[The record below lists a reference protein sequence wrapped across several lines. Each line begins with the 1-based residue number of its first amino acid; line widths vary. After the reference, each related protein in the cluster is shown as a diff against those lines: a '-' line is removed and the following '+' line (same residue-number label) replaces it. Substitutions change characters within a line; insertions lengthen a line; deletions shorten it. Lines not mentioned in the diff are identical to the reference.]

1 MRRLHKL
8 LFLFIALLFSIPT
21 AAQEVTPDVFQAATY
36 LNRINLRAG
45 PGETHDIIAQ
55 LGRGDSVTILERSAS
70 GVWLHVQHAYS
81 GLDGWV
87 VGGYLTLNPALRFS
101 DLPVNTEVA
110 DAQTVNLFD
119 PALQTLYS
127 YPVLPTLSPAMTD
140 LFAQGQAN
148 GLRADVATKVGDS
161 LVANEYYLTL
171 LGAGTPQLGAH
182 DDLAETV
189 AFFGEALSQPSTAAR
204 VGLASYTVMDPM
216 WADKNI
222 CQPNETALAC
232 EYRLRQPAVALIMFG
247 ANDVQFIDAEQYGKW
262 LKAIIEESLA
272 VGVIPVLFTFSYDP
286 ESPLWANAL
295 AFNLKLGEL
304 ATEYEIPLVNLWAAA
319 RILPQYGL
327 DEDKI
332 HLKNSGFDVLDLTNG
347 NEAFFGVTLQNLLA
361 LRVLDTI
368 RRTIIEPTLE
378 LNEGT

>member
-1 MRRLHKL
+1 MRLHNL
-8 LFLFIALLFSIPT
+8 LFLLIALLLGFPA
-21 AAQEVTPDVFQAATY
+21 AAQDTPSEVFQAATY
-36 LNRINLRAG
+36 LNLINIRSG
-45 PGETHDIIAQ
+45 PGETYAIAGQ
-55 LGRGDSVTILERSAS
+55 LMKGEVITILERNAS
-70 GVWLHVQHAYS
+70 GVWVHIQHPYT
-81 GLDGWV
+81 GLEGWAV
-87 VGGYLTLNPALRFS
+87 AGYLTLNPALRFS
-101 DLPVNTEVA
+101 ELPVNTELA
-110 DAQTVNLFD
+110 DAQPENLFD
-119 PALQTLYS
+119 PALQTLYG
-127 YPVLPTLSPAMTD
+127 YPVLPTLAPALVD
-140 LFAQGQAN
+140 LFAQGQAG

-171 LGAGTPQLGAH
+171 LGTGAPQLGAH

-189 AFFGEALSQPSTAAR
+189 AYFGASLAQPSAAAR

-216 WADKNI
+216 WADKSV

-232 EYRLRQPAVALIMFG
+232 EYRLKQPAVALIMFG

-286 ESPLWANAL
+286 ESPLWSNAL
-295 AFNLKLGEL
+295 AFNLRLGEL
-304 ATEYEIPLVNLWAAA
+304 AVEYQVPLVNLWAAA

-327 DEDKI
+327 DEDNI

-361 LRVLDTI
+361 LRVLNTI
-368 RRTIIEPTLE
+368 RRTIIEPTL
-378 LNEGT
+378 NEAA